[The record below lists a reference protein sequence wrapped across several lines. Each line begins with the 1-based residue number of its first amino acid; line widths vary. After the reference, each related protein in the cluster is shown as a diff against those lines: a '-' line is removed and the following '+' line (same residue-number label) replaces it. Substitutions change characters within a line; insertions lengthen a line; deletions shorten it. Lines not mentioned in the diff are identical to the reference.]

1 MTPKV
6 SVVVPC
12 YNLGR
17 YLDEAVGSV
26 LAQTFTD
33 CEILVVNDGSTD
45 PETNRLLA
53 GYRRDRT
60 RVIESENRG
69 LSGARNRG
77 IREARGA
84 YVCALDAD
92 DLLEP
97 EMLEKSVRALDAQP
111 DVSFVSHWLRAFGD
125 EAWDWTPERC
135 DFPALLDCNTVNGAA
150 LVRREALL
158 EVGLFDESMR
168 EGCEDWDL
176 WITMVE
182 RGHRGVI
189 LPEFLFRYRRRSD
202 SMSRVMSRGG
212 VNVDLYR
219 RIAAKHAD
227 SYRKHLEALALRRA
241 GLIGDLAGH
250 SEELRREEERWLG
263 RELLKKREHVEAL
276 RGKTAR
282 VAHQQERDARL
293 GRFAEMERAA
303 AETAAALER
312 STARAERLET
322 ERARAASLAAERQA
336 ALDAERAHRAQIEER
351 VDALARQ
358 VADEARRAENLEAA
372 WWAAR
377 RDAEALRGS
386 LSWKATR
393 PIRILHA
400 WLSRRGR
407 KGTGS

>member
-33 CEILVVNDGSTD
+33 FEILVVNDGSTD

-60 RVIESENRG
+60 RVIESDNRG

-168 EGCEDWDL
+168 DGCEDWDL

-212 VNVDLYR
+212 VNVELYR

-227 SYRKHLEALALRRA
+227 SYRMHLEALALRRA

-250 SEELRREEERWLG
+250 TEELRREEERWLG
-263 RELLKKREHVEAL
+263 RELLKKREHAEAL

-282 VAHQQERDARL
+282 VAHQQEKDARL
-293 GRFAEMERAA
+293 GRILEMERAA
-303 AETAAALER
+303 AETAVALER
-312 STARAERLET
+312 STARAEWLET
-322 ERARAASLAAERQA
+322 RLAERQA
-336 ALDAERAHRAQIEER
+336 ALDAERAHGAQLEQR

>member
-45 PETNRLLA
+45 PDTNRLLA

-135 DFPALLDCNTVNGAA
+135 DFPALLDSNTVNGAA

-168 EGCEDWDL
+168 DGCEDWDL

-212 VNVDLYR
+212 VNVELYR

-227 SYRKHLEALALRRA
+227 SYRRHLDALHLRRA

-250 SEELRREEERWLG
+250 TEELRREEERWLG

-282 VAHQQERDARL
+282 VAREQERDARL

-322 ERARAASLAAERQA
+322 ELAERQA
-336 ALDAERAHRAQIEER
+336 ALDAERAHRAHLEQR

-358 VADEARRAENLEAA
+358 IADEARRAENLEAA

-377 RDAEALRGS
+377 RDADALRQS

-400 WLSRRGR
+400 WLSRRGGKR
-407 KGTGS
+407 TGS

>member
-45 PETNRLLA
+45 PDTNRLLA

-135 DFPALLDCNTVNGAA
+135 DFPALLDSNTVNGAA

-168 EGCEDWDL
+168 DGCEDWDL

-212 VNVDLYR
+212 VNVELYR

-227 SYRKHLEALALRRA
+227 SYRRHLDALHLRRA

-250 SEELRREEERWLG
+250 TEELRREEERWLG

-282 VAHQQERDARL
+282 VAREQERDARL

-322 ERARAASLAAERQA
+322 ELAERQA
-336 ALDAERAHRAQIEER
+336 ALDAERAHRARLEQR

-377 RDAEALRGS
+377 RDADALRQS

-400 WLSRRGR
+400 WLSRRGGKR
-407 KGTGS
+407 TGS

>member
-182 RGHRGVI
+182 RGHRGLI

-212 VNVDLYR
+212 VNVELYR

-227 SYRKHLEALALRRA
+227 SYRRHLDALHLRRA

-250 SEELRREEERWLG
+250 TEELRREEERWLG

-282 VAHQQERDARL
+282 VAHEQDKQARL
-293 GRFAEMERAA
+293 GRLAETERAA

-322 ERARAASLAAERQA
+322 EGAERQA
-336 ALDAERAHRAQIEER
+336 ALDAERARRARLEQR

-377 RDAEALRGS
+377 RDADALRQS

-400 WLSRRGR
+400 WLSRRGGKR
-407 KGTGS
+407 TGS